1 MQTDIA
7 TNTTNIATNTTNIGT
22 NAAAISSLQTKW
34 HNDSITLTDRI
45 HDDSLTLAHRMDTV
59 YKHLCDSVMNCT
71 GIQSM
76 QTDIATNTTNIATN
90 AAAISSIQTKW
101 HNDSITLTDRIHD
114 DSLTLAQRMDTVY
127 KHLCDSVMN
136 CTDIQTMQTSIETNT
151 ANIGTNAAA
160 ISSLQTKW
168 HNDSI
173 TLTGKIRS
181 DSSTVHGALVDS
193 LKHYLD
199 SAQVVRSIHD
209 SIGNGTLSI
218 KYGDNAPVTFTANQ
232 KTPSNIEIP
241 AAEAP
246 VYGTLTLQKNG
257 ATIDAFTANTSKT
270 INIEVPTKL
279 SQLSNDGGT
288 YAKRDSVNVF
298 TQANDFTGGTIT
310 VPSKFD
316 IQNPPT
322 AATCTQDAVNIC
334 DLMSVFDSL
343 MRRMQ
348 KLEDAL
354 ADAQEELEEIK
365 STMPALNL
373 TSSIPDEHIV
383 SEETAVDITY
393 TATILRSSA
402 TFTYSWYVN
411 GVLQEGQTASTLTY
425 HHDASGVY
433 KVKCVAND
441 GANELKDDLTKTIC
455 LNAPLTMEYAFISGD
470 SADFGKIRILGSTA
484 TSAIWYNEDKKEV
497 GRWNSG
503 LTDILPVGE
512 YAVALSSSSCDRVDT
527 VKITL
532 LASPLCMAGH
542 LNERYEK
549 GVKVNGIDYV
559 TEVKDIDGN
568 WYKVVDIAGLCWTR
582 ENMRATR
589 YYDGSDTVTISY
601 GNQNKSDNTAYFYYP
616 KGKADSVNVYGYLYN
631 WTAATGNA
639 AVPYL
644 STSDNTRGVCPE
656 GWHLPSYS
664 EANHILREDL
674 TNARNN
680 AGMLAGSWPKE
691 TWGDCT
697 TDAAPCNRNYPERNI
712 TGFSAIQ
719 AGRWD
724 AETEEEDNYN
734 NNGAFFWNCL
744 YRQDGRVH
752 TLGVPND
759 DSETQLHY
767 YYYYNLKASGLS
779 VRCVRDDV
787 ELDPSLSLSS
797 DPDGGTVSIC
807 GKESVAVTYT
817 ATINNDYPED
827 YTYTWSVN
835 PNEPCTVAPSGNTC
849 TVTYTMAGAYT
860 VSCTATKNDNTIAR
874 SATISTTVD
883 CELVPDIT
891 YCTHDLKVTVWNTT
905 GNPTSIQWGDETTDN
920 SVTPYQTYHI
930 YNTPGTYQL
939 VVSNGDYS
947 RTVPVTVDKPHT
959 TCNVSNLLANEAGSG
974 TVIDSVKDHQD
985 NWYEVVQIGT
995 QCWLKENMRCT
1006 TSPSTNATIVY
1017 HGDNNVPIISLTS
1030 KIAYWY
1036 NNDSTF
1042 YAPKD
1047 YGLLYNW
1054 CAAMD
1059 TFKTGSNEVAISN
1072 AMESSDKW
1080 SCVFSSHRRGI
1091 CPQGWHV
1098 PTEDEWNEMES
1109 EVNDTSIT
1117 RNYGYAGEHAG
1128 KLSAGCDWASEY
1140 ADQQSGSA
1148 EVGSPGD
1155 YTNTNRN
1162 ISGFSALPAGIFDYE
1177 DGGRFVN
1184 ASTPNGRDG
1193 YYAIFWT
1200 SSNCTDVSGTQRK
1213 IISVKKAVQAY
1224 NYPKHM
1230 GMSVRCVRD

>member
-1 MQTDIA
+1 
-7 TNTTNIATNTTNIGT
+7 
-22 NAAAISSLQTKW
+22 
-34 HNDSITLTDRI
+34 
-45 HDDSLTLAHRMDTV
+45 MDTV

-76 QTDIATNTTNIATN
+76 QTDIATNTTNIGTN

-101 HNDSITLTDRIHD
+101 HNDSITL
-114 DSLTLAQRMDTVY
+114 A
-127 KHLCDSVMN
+127 
-136 CTDIQTMQTSIETNT
+136 
-151 ANIGTNAAA
+151 
-160 ISSLQTKW
+160 
-168 HNDSI
+168 
-173 TLTGKIRS
+173 GKIRS

-383 SEETAVDITY
+383 SGETAVDITY

-441 GANELKDDLTKTIC
+441 GVNELKDDLTKTIC

-503 LTDILPVGE
+503 LTDVLPVGE
-512 YAVALSSSSCDRVDT
+512 YAVALSSSSCERVDT

-601 GNQNKSDNTAYFYYP
+601 GNQNKSDNTAYFYYS
-616 KGKADSVNVYGYLYN
+616 KGGADSVNVYGYLYN

-639 AVPYL
+639 
-644 STSDNTRGVCPE
+644 SITQWKTSANTRGVCPE

-724 AETEEEDNYN
+724 AEVEINNYDK
-734 NNGAFFWNCL
+734 NGAFFWNCL
-744 YRQDGRVH
+744 YYDVFVY
-752 TLGVPND
+752 TLGVPNN

-767 YYYYNLKASGLS
+767 QYYYNLKASGLS

-891 YCTHDLKVTVWNTT
+891 YCTHDLKVTVWDTT

-930 YNTPGTYQL
+930 YGTPGTYQL
-939 VVSNGDYS
+939 VVSNSDYS
-947 RTVPVTVDKPHT
+947 RTIPVTVDKPHT
-959 TCNVSNLLANEAGSG
+959 TCTVSNLLANEAGSG

-1098 PTEDEWNEMES
+1098 PTEGEWNEMES
-1109 EVNDTSIT
+1109 EVNGTSIT
-1117 RNYGYAGEHAG
+1117 RIYGYAGEHAG

-1162 ISGFSALPAGIFDYE
+1162 ISGFSALPAGNFDHE

-1213 IISVKKAVQAY
+1213 IISVTKAVQAY